1 MAYPANIPCSPGRLQ
16 DVLKMCLQDVFFEE
30 DVLQLCL
37 ENVLKDNVALRVHQD
52 KCLLGRFYRVHH
64 NDRSC

>member
-37 ENVLKDNVALRVHQD
+37 ENVLKM
-52 KCLLGRFYRVHH
+52 
-64 NDRSC
+64 S